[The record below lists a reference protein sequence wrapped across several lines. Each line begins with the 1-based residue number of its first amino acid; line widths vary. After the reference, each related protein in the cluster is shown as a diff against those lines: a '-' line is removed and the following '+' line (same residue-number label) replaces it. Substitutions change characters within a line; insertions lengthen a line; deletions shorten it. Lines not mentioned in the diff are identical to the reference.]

1 MPQTTIVV
9 DSLDDW
15 KPYAASSEV
24 VDMETFIAEDLDTSS
39 KRQIINLC
47 SDYTYLSKGYFCSL
61 SAESRGF
68 RVTPS
73 LKTLGFLNRP
83 EGLNVNLPSLA
94 VINKFIP
101 SNTDQISELETLV
114 VFGYAQME
122 QFSRLARIAYEWCNF
137 PIMRMK
143 VRQSN
148 NIKSKQWRIESL
160 QPASLK
166 SLTEAEEDFFAS
178 IMEKNASGIWRK
190 SKYRKESKLSLAILI
205 DQNEELPPSNS
216 KALKKMV
223 ASAQNLGFETE
234 IITEADYTR
243 LGEFDALF
251 IRTTT
256 AVNHYTYAFAIEA
269 KRLGIIVLD
278 DPDSIL
284 KCTNKVYLDRLLKK
298 HKIPIPKTKIISRDQ
313 YQLLD
318 LSTIEF
324 PTVLKIP
331 DGSFSRGVKKAS
343 NIDEY
348 KAKME
353 ELFKGSHL
361 VLQQEYIYTEYD
373 WRIGILNKSPI
384 YACRYHMAKG
394 HWQIINHD
402 KKTTESGTF
411 ATLPMREVPPSVV
424 KTAIKAASLIG
435 DGLYGVDI
443 KWLDDKAYV
452 IEINDNPNIDYGIE
466 DQLAGDELYR
476 TIMLDFL
483 RRIYQRQNE
492 R

>member
-15 KPYAASSEV
+15 KPYAASTEV
-24 VDMETFIAEDLDTSS
+24 MDMEAFIAEDLDTSS

-47 SDYTYLSKGYFCSL
+47 SDYSYLSKGYYCSL

-73 LKTLGFLNRP
+73 LKTLGLLNRP
-83 EGLNVNLPSLA
+83 EGLNVNLPSLS
-94 VINKFIP
+94 VLNKSAQVKSESIP
-101 SNTDQISELETLV
+101 ELESLV
-114 VFGYAQME
+114 VFGYAQAE
-122 QFSRLARIAYEWCNF
+122 QFSKLGRMAYEWCNF
-137 PIMRMK
+137 PLMRMK
-143 VRQSN
+143 VRQVNS
-148 NIKSKQWRIESL
+148 IKSKQWRIEEL
-160 QPASLK
+160 QPVSLN
-166 SLTEAEEDFFAS
+166 SLSDVDEDFFAS
-178 IMEKNASGIWRK
+178 IMEKNASSIWRQ
-190 SKYRKESKLSLAILI
+190 SKLKKESKLSLAILV
-205 DQNEELPPSNS
+205 DPSEELPPSNA
-216 KALKKMV
+216 KALKKMMT
-223 ASAQNLGFETE
+223 SAQTLGIETE
-234 IITEADYTR
+234 QITEADYTR

-269 KRLGIIVLD
+269 KRVGIIVLD

-284 KCTNKVYLDRLLKK
+284 KCTNKVFLDRLLKK
-298 HKIPIPKTKIISRDQ
+298 HKVPIPKTKIISRDQ
-313 YQLLD
+313 YAHIDLD
-318 LSTIEF
+318 SIEF

-343 NIDEY
+343 NKEEY
-348 KAKME
+348 QQKMD

-394 HWQIINHD
+394 HWQIMNHD
-402 KKTTESGTF
+402 KKVTESGGF
-411 ATLPMREVPPSVV
+411 KTLPIREVPTAVI

-443 KWLDDKAYV
+443 KWFKDQAYV

>member
-1 MPQTTIVV
+1 MPHTTIVV
-9 DSLDDW
+9 DSIEDW
-15 KPYAASSEV
+15 KPYAASTEV
-24 VDMETFIAEDLDTSS
+24 MEMEAFIAEDLESTS

-47 SDYTYLSKGYFCSL
+47 SDYSYLSKGYYCSL

-94 VINKFIP
+94 LQSKLMPTSTESGNEQE
-101 SNTDQISELETLV
+101 SLV
-114 VFGYAQME
+114 VFGYAQTE
-122 QFSRLARIAYEWCNF
+122 QFSRLARMAYEWCNF

-143 VRQSN
+143 VRQGSSV
-148 NIKSKQWRIESL
+148 KSKQWRIDSL
-160 QPASLK
+160 VPASLK
-166 SLTEAEEDFFAS
+166 SLTESEEDFFAS
-178 IMEKNASGIWRK
+178 VMEKNASGIWRQ
-190 SKYRKESKLSLAILI
+190 SKLKKESKLSLAILV
-205 DQNEELPPSNS
+205 DPNEELPPSNS
-216 KALKKMV
+216 KALKKMM
-223 ASAQNLGFETE
+223 ASAQTLGFETE
-234 IITEADYTR
+234 LITEADYTR

-298 HKIPIPKTKIISRDQ
+298 HKVPIPKTKIISRDQ
-313 YQLLD
+313 YNHID
-318 LSTIEF
+318 LGTIEF

-343 NIDEY
+343 NKEEY
-348 KAKME
+348 QQKME

-361 VLQQEYIYTEYD
+361 VLQQEYLYTEYD

-394 HWQIINHD
+394 HWQILNHD
-402 KKTTESGTF
+402 KKTTESGSF
-411 ATLPMREVPPSVV
+411 KTLPMREVPPSVV

-443 KWLDDKAYV
+443 KWFNDQAYV

-466 DQLAGDELYR
+466 DQLVGDELYR